1 MLQLIVCCI
10 EADDELKFLNLYGT
24 SANSDNYYNIDYLE
38 ELIGYKPQD
47 DATKALELARRGRKV
62 REDETIYQGTA
73 TVALSNVTML
83 SLGMK

>member
-24 SANSDNYYNIDYLE
+24 SASSDTYYNIDYLE

-47 DATKALELARRGRKV
+47 DATKFAWLAKA
-62 REDETIYQGTA
+62 A
-73 TVALSNVTML
+73 TQSA
-83 SLGMK
+83 